1 MTRYRPPIV
10 SPTRAVAF
18 GALAPVP
25 LRGRKTEA
33 VLEGEALS
41 EDVIDAAAQ
50 AAAGEV
56 SPISDVRSGAEYRRF
71 LAAEF
76 LRRLL
81 DA

>member
-1 MTRYRPPIV
+1 M
-10 SPTRAVAF
+10 A
-18 GALAPVP
+18 G
-25 LRGRKTEA
+25 
-33 VLEGEALS
+33 
-41 EDVIDAAAQ
+41 DVHLAAAQ
-50 AAAGEV
+50 AAMGEV